1 MTADDHT
8 IVSAF
13 HNAVQDARAG
23 SLDDLPAMAAI
34 IRWSA
39 SPEFGKWRGMLPTL
53 YGEDPAMALAYLLR
67 YRLTGRFR

>member
-1 MTADDHT
+1 M
-8 IVSAF
+8 SAEDNAIISAM
-13 HNAVQDARAG
+13 HNAVQYARAG
-23 SLDDLPAMAAI
+23 HLDDLPAMAAI

-39 SPEFGKWRGMLPTL
+39 NPEFGKWRAQLPAL